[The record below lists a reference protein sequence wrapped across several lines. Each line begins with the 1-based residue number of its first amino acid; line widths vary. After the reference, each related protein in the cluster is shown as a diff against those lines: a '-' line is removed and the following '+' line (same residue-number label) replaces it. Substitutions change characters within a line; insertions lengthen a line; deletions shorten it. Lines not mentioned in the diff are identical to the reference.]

1 MKWRSH
7 KLRKIQLQEAQET
20 LAEEGGALVD
30 APIPE
35 TRGTRGRRPRKSKG
49 SQGARFLKHCWV
61 CGSVDHRS
69 DTCPQAAHAVKARA
83 LERQLQA
90 LVKKENEVKA
100 RLVTHLKYV
109 QIAQRSDQYEMRAA
123 HSCDVRPERTLK
135 ELLRMWP
142 KDMHAY
148 CLQKGLLR
156 DLKGTPCSQAGC
168 YSGCSGPFKD
178 RVLGSVHE
186 AWNTLDMDVSV
197 RTCRYYCLHC
207 RSKLT

>member
-1 MKWRSH
+1 MEEAQREAQALKICAARKVLAEATVAADTEIIPHEPEAKRKPKSLPRSTVEVA

-20 LAEEGGALVD
+20 LAEEWRRLGEGGALVD

-35 TRGTRGRRPRKSKG
+35 TRRTRGRRPRKSKG

-61 CGSVDHRS
+61 CGSVDHRT

-90 LVKKENEVKA
+90 LVKKQNEVKA

-123 HSCDVRPERTLK
+123 HSCDVRPERTNYY
-135 ELLRMWP
+135 
-142 KDMHAY
+142 A
-148 CLQKGLLR
+148 CGQKTCMPIASR
-156 DLKGTPCSQAGC
+156 
-168 YSGCSGPFKD
+168 
-178 RVLGSVHE
+178 RVCCE
-186 AWNTLDMDVSV
+186 I
-197 RTCRYYCLHC
+197 
-207 RSKLT
+207 